1 MKHLTFILL
10 LSLLSLIHVKAMPK
24 NVPGFNEVAP
34 DSLHKIWRFKS
45 LKTLVNGMF
54 SLPDIYLLDLRRKDS
69 IFYIDK
75 NGKQKYPTVAY
86 KIIDNAIV
94 IQTDY
99 KDSLQDKD
107 NLVKVKFKISEL
119 TDTKLKLI
127 VTRDSKKNE
136 GKNIDDDMMELAFE
150 AQK

>member
-24 NVPGFNEVAP
+24 NVHDFNEVAP

-45 LKTLVNGMF
+45 VKILVSGMF
-54 SLPDIYLLDLRRKDS
+54 SLPEIYLLDLRRKDS

-75 NGKQKYPTVAY
+75 NGKQKDPPVAY

-94 IQTDY
+94 IQTND

-107 NLVKVKFKISEL
+107 NVVKVKFIISEL

-136 GKNIDDDMMELAFE
+136 GKNIDDDMMKLTFE